1 MTAGLSSGDLINNR
15 IDIAFLPVKFFQ
27 TIWVLLCML
36 SLSSCMKTE
45 IKEPIEY
52 KGPLRKA
59 ENVESFY
66 TEKNQVK
73 VKMVAAELDEFLN
86 GDREFPKGL
95 YLEFYDEFGKL
106 ESTLRANTAYF
117 FKQDNLWRGRGK
129 VEVRNVAKNE
139 QLNTEELFWKQFEHK
154 IYTEKFVTI
163 RQQGDVIYGEGLEAK
178 EDMSDYVIK
187 KPVGE
192 FEVKEE

>member
-1 MTAGLSSGDLINNR
+1 MLRSGMGSEETKQRTFLKKIISKFISASPLMTAGLSSGDLINNR

-27 TIWVLLCML
+27 TILVLLYML

-86 GDREFPKGL
+86 G
-95 YLEFYDEFGKL
+95 
-106 ESTLRANTAYF
+106 
-117 FKQDNLWRGRGK
+117 
-129 VEVRNVAKNE
+129 
-139 QLNTEELFWKQFEHK
+139 
-154 IYTEKFVTI
+154 
-163 RQQGDVIYGEGLEAK
+163 
-178 EDMSDYVIK
+178 
-187 KPVGE
+187 
-192 FEVKEE
+192 

>member
-27 TIWVLLCML
+27 TILVLLYML

-117 FKQDNLWRGRGK
+117 FKQGNLWRGRGK